1 MILEKGPNRPK
12 TEDYLGCRQGAH
24 SDESILVSVEKS
36 PGSFLYI
43 IEEQSETQ
51 EDGWNVDASG

>member
-1 MILEKGPNRPK
+1 MRRAQTALKLKIIWDAAKEL
-12 TEDYLGCRQGAH
+12 TVT
-24 SDESILVSVEKS
+24 SDEPILVSVEKS
-36 PGSFLYI
+36 SGSFLYI

>member
-36 PGSFLYI
+36 SGSFLYI

-51 EDGWNVDASG
+51 EDGM